1 MDFNRIIKLLAIFN
15 TMAFLYIY
23 ISVVYNMRFLLID
36 DYTGV
41 MFSGLIFL
49 SSLSN
54 LLIFLFAVLFKKTFK
69 LSLNIDDASKYIL
82 INIIAFFVY
91 MYWGLGYQP

>member
-15 TMAFLYIY
+15 ATAFLYIY
-23 ISVVYNMRFLLID
+23 ISVVYNMRFSLIE

-54 LLIFLFAVLFKKTFK
+54 LLIFLGSILK
-69 LSLNIDDASKYIL
+69 L
-82 INIIAFFVY
+82 
-91 MYWGLGYQP
+91 G